1 MEEFMIG
8 VVAFVKLYP
17 GRVKAGLLLLG
28 ALLALACGA
37 WLPTAHSRAVAELL
51 GLAVAAIAGRVYLP

>member
-1 MEEFMIG
+1 MIG

-17 GRVKAGLLLLG
+17 GWVKAGLLLLG

-37 WLPTAHSRAVAELL
+37 FLPTAHVRLLAELL